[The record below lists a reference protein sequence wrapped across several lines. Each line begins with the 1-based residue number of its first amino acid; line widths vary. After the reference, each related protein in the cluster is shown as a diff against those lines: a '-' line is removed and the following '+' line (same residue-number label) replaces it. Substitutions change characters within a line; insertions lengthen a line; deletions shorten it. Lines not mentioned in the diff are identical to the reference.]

1 MRTPCAARCGPIL
14 APIITYQLGNLLV
27 SWTAFAMTWVAHANG
42 GDYAMVQAVWIG
54 IVAVL
59 LALLTWFGPEA
70 HGAKF
75 GVTRETGDAT
85 MRGSSAVAD

>member
-1 MRTPCAARCGPIL
+1 
-14 APIITYQLGNLLV
+14 
-27 SWTAFAMTWVAHANG
+27 
-42 GDYAMVQAVWIG
+42 VWIG

-75 GVTRETGDAT
+75 GVTQKTGDAT
-85 MRGSSAVAD
+85 MRDSPIPQ